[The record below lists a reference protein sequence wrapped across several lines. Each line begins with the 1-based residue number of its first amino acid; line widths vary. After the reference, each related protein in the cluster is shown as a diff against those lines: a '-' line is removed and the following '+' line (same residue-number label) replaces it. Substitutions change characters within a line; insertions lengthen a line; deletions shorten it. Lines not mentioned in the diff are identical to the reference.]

1 MASIRDTADAD
12 ADDTDAAAP
21 PHTNRLARE
30 TSPYLLQHRHNPVDW
45 QAWGDDAWQRARDED
60 KPVLVSIG
68 YAACHW
74 CHVMERESFED
85 EALAARQNE
94 LFISIKVDREERP
107 DVDEIYME
115 AVQLMRGQGGWP
127 LNVFCLPD
135 GRPFFGGTYFP
146 PVARQGMPSWRQVL
160 DSVGAAYRER
170 RDAVEGQASQIA
182 SHLEQAPGPLEPG
195 AERADPAAA
204 RRAAAAQIM
213 KSYDKQFG
221 GFGGAP
227 KFPQPFFL
235 ALLLQHAVADNH
247 PHARDQVLTTLR
259 RMAEGGVYDQL
270 AGGFHRYAVDER
282 WLAPHFEK
290 MLYDNALL
298 VPLYLDAERLSG
310 DAFFSRIAAETLD
323 YLLRE
328 LRTPE
333 GAFYASTD
341 ADSEGEEGKYFVW
354 SLAEVRQL
362 LGDDAPLFA
371 RYYDVTATG
380 NFEGRNILH
389 PQMPLAQAG
398 AWYQLEEAAAAET
411 LAAARAT
418 LLAERAQRVP
428 PATDTK
434 VIVAWNGMAID
445 ALARGGA
452 VLDAPRFID
461 AARAAAGFLLET
473 MRPPDDEAGL
483 LRIFAG
489 GRASVPAFL
498 EDYAALAD
506 GLLSLYEATGE
517 ERWFVEAR
525 RLADTMVERYWD
537 PEAGGFFTTGSG
549 NEALV
554 SRKKPTYDGATP
566 SGNSQ
571 AARVLARLYALTGD
585 GLYADRLEAMAVA
598 FGVILTR
605 APVMMSGFVAALDWL
620 DRHQAVA
627 IVGDGADPATQAL
640 LRAVWQGPP
649 GPTVVMPQLA
659 GRDGGESAVPQL
671 QGKTPLDGAPAAYVC
686 HGFACSPPVTAP
698 EDLRALLAS
707 DSPA

>member
-1 MASIRDTADAD
+1 M
-12 ADDTDAAAP
+12 
-21 PHTNRLARE
+21 
-30 TSPYLLQHRHNPVDW
+30 
-45 QAWGDDAWQRARDED
+45 
-60 KPVLVSIG
+60 
-68 YAACHW
+68 
-74 CHVMERESFED
+74 
-85 EALAARQNE
+85 
-94 LFISIKVDREERP
+94 
-107 DVDEIYME
+107 
-115 AVQLMRGQGGWP
+115 
-127 LNVFCLPD
+127 
-135 GRPFFGGTYFP
+135 
-146 PVARQGMPSWRQVL
+146 
-160 DSVGAAYRER
+160 
-170 RDAVEGQASQIA
+170 
-182 SHLEQAPGPLEPG
+182 
-195 AERADPAAA
+195 
-204 RRAAAAQIM
+204 
-213 KSYDKQFG
+213 
-221 GFGGAP
+221 
-227 KFPQPFFL
+227 
-235 ALLLQHAVADNH
+235 QHAVADNH

-298 VPLYLDAERLSG
+298 VPLYLDAARLSG

-328 LRTPE
+328 MRTPE
-333 GAFYASTD
+333 GPFCASTD

-354 SLAEVRQL
+354 SLAEVTQL

-371 RYYDVTATG
+371 RYYDVTDTG
-380 NFEGRNILH
+380 NFEGSNILH
-389 PQMPLAQAG
+389 PQMPPAQAG
-398 AWYQLEEAAAAET
+398 AWYQLEEEAAAET
-411 LAAARAT
+411 LAASRAT

-461 AARAAAGFLLET
+461 AARATAGFLLET

-525 RLADTMVERYWD
+525 RLADTMIERYWD

-605 APVMMSGFVAALDWL
+605 APVIMSGFVAALDWL

-627 IVGDGADPATQAL
+627 VVGDDADPATQAL
-640 LRAVWQGPP
+640 VRTVWEGPP
-649 GPTVVMPQLA
+649 GPVLVM
-659 GRDGGESAVPQL
+659 RH
-671 QGKTPLDGAPAAYVC
+671 APADGRAES
-686 HGFACSPPVTAP
+686 GGPTAP
-698 EDLRALLAS
+698 RQDAARRRAGGLRLSRLRVQRAGDGSRGVAGAAGVG
-707 DSPA
+707 PAGLTDRPHDPAA

>member
-1 MASIRDTADAD
+1 MAPPDDAPRNP
-12 ADDTDAAAP
+12 P
-21 PHTNRLARE
+21 PHTNRLADE
-30 TSPYLLQHRHNPVDW
+30 TSPYLLQHQHNPVDW

-85 EALAARQNE
+85 EGLAARQNE
-94 LFISIKVDREERP
+94 LFVSIKVDREERP

-160 DSVGAAYRER
+160 DSVAAAYRER
-170 RDAVEGQASQIA
+170 RADLEGQAAQIVA
-182 SHLEQAPGPLEPG
+182 HLEQAPGPLEPG
-195 AERADPAAA
+195 EERADPAAA
-204 RRAAAAQIM
+204 RRAAVAQIM
-213 KSYDKQFG
+213 KSYDKRFG

-235 ALLLQHAVADNH
+235 ALVLQHAVADNH
-247 PHARDQVLTTLR
+247 PLARDQVLATLR
-259 RMAEGGVYDQL
+259 QMAEGGIYDQL
-270 AGGFHRYAVDER
+270 GGGFHRYSVDER
-282 WLAPHFEK
+282 WLVPHFEK

-298 VPLYLDAERLSG
+298 VPLFLDAARLS
-310 DAFFSRIAAETLD
+310 DDSFFSRIAEETLD

-328 LRTPE
+328 MRTPE

-354 SLAEVRQL
+354 SLDEVTAL

-371 RYYDVTATG
+371 RYYDVTEDG

-389 PQMPLAQAG
+389 PRMPLAQAA
-398 AWYQLEEAAAAET
+398 AWYQQEEDAAAER
-411 LAAARAT
+411 LASARAT
-418 LLAERAQRVP
+418 LLAARAGRVP

-452 VLDAPRFID
+452 ILDAPRFID
-461 AARAAAGFLLET
+461 AAREAAAFLLET
-473 MRPPDDEAGL
+473 MRPAGDAGGL

-489 GRASVPAFL
+489 GRASVPGFL
-498 EDYAALAD
+498 EDYAGLAD

-517 ERWFVEAR
+517 ERWFIEAR
-525 RLADTMVERYWD
+525 QIADAMLTRYWD
-537 PEAGGFFTTGSG
+537 RDAGGFFTTGSR

-554 SRKKPTYDGATP
+554 SRKKPTYDGATA

-571 AARVLARLYALTGD
+571 AARVLARLYAMTGE
-585 GLYADRLEAMAVA
+585 GLYADRLEAMAGA

-620 DRHQAVA
+620 HRHRAVA
-627 IVGDGADPATQAL
+627 VVGDDADPATQAL
-640 LRAVWQGPP
+640 VRAVWEGPP
-649 GPTVVMPQLA
+649 GPTLVMRHA
-659 GRDGGESAVPQL
+659 ADEGRAESAVPQL
-671 QGKTPLDGAPAAYVC
+671 QGKAPLDGAPAAYVC
-686 HGFACSPPVTAP
+686 HGFACSAPVTTP
-698 EDLRALLAS
+698 EALRGLLAA
-707 DSPA
+707 DPPA

>member
-1 MASIRDTADAD
+1 MAPPDDAPRNP
-12 ADDTDAAAP
+12 P
-21 PHTNRLARE
+21 PHTNRLADE
-30 TSPYLLQHRHNPVDW
+30 TSPYLLQHQHNPVDW

-85 EALAARQNE
+85 EGLAARQNE
-94 LFISIKVDREERP
+94 LFVSIKVDREERP

-146 PVARQGMPSWRQVL
+146 PVARQGMPSWLQVL
-160 DSVGAAYRER
+160 DSVAAAYRER
-170 RDAVEGQASQIA
+170 RADLEGQAAQIVA
-182 SHLEQAPGPLEPG
+182 HLEQAPGPLEPG
-195 AERADPAAA
+195 EERADPAAA
-204 RRAAAAQIM
+204 RRAAVAQIM
-213 KSYDKQFG
+213 KSYDKRFG

-235 ALLLQHAVADNH
+235 ALVLQHAVADNH
-247 PHARDQVLTTLR
+247 PLARDQVLATLR
-259 RMAEGGVYDQL
+259 QMAEGGIYDQL
-270 AGGFHRYAVDER
+270 AGGFHRYSVDER
-282 WLAPHFEK
+282 WLVPHFEK

-298 VPLYLDAERLSG
+298 VPLFLDAARLSG
-310 DAFFSRIAAETLD
+310 DSFFSRIAEETLD

-328 LRTPE
+328 MRTPE

-354 SLAEVRQL
+354 SLDEVTAL
-362 LGDDAPLFA
+362 LGGDAPLFA
-371 RYYDVTATG
+371 RYYDVSEEG

-389 PQMPLAQAG
+389 PRMPLAQAA
-398 AWYQLEEAAAAET
+398 AWYQQEEDAAAET

-418 LLAERAQRVP
+418 LLAARAERVP

-452 VLDAPRFID
+452 ILDAPRFID
-461 AARAAAGFLLET
+461 AAREAAAFLLDK
-473 MRPPDDEAGL
+473 MRPAGDAGGL

-489 GRASVPAFL
+489 GRASVPGFL
-498 EDYAALAD
+498 EDYAGLAD

-525 RLADTMVERYWD
+525 QIADAMLTRYWD
-537 PEAGGFFTTGSG
+537 RDAGGFFTTGSR

-554 SRKKPTYDGATP
+554 SRKKPTYDGATA

-571 AARVLARLYALTGD
+571 AARVLAREHKVLPL
-585 GLYADRLEAMAVA
+585 AVGWIA
-598 FGVILTR
+598 EGRVKVENER
-605 APVMMSGFVAALDWL
+605 VVA
-620 DRHQAVA
+620 V
-627 IVGDGADPATQAL
+627 DPQ
-640 LRAVWQGPP
+640 
-649 GPTVVMPQLA
+649 
-659 GRDGGESAVPQL
+659 
-671 QGKTPLDGAPAAYVC
+671 
-686 HGFACSPPVTAP
+686 
-698 EDLRALLAS
+698 
-707 DSPA
+707 DSSVNPSQ

>member
-1 MASIRDTADAD
+1 MAPPSDAPQNP
-12 ADDTDAAAP
+12 P
-21 PHTNRLARE
+21 PHTNRLADE
-30 TSPYLLQHRHNPVDW
+30 TSPYLLQHQHNPVDW
-45 QAWGDDAWQRARDED
+45 QAWGDDAWRRARDED

-94 LFISIKVDREERP
+94 LFVSIKVDREERP

-146 PVARQGMPSWRQVL
+146 PVDRQGMPSWRQVL
-160 DSVGAAYRER
+160 DSVAAAYRER
-170 RDAVEGQASQIA
+170 RADLEGQAAQIVA
-182 SHLEQAPGPLEPG
+182 HLEQTPGALEPG
-195 AERADPAAA
+195 MERADPAAA
-204 RRAAAAQIM
+204 RRAAASQIM
-213 KSYDKQFG
+213 KSYDKRFG

-235 ALLLQHAVADNH
+235 ALVLQHAVADNH
-247 PHARDQVLTTLR
+247 PLARDQVLETLR
-259 RMAEGGVYDQL
+259 QMAEGGIYDQL
-270 AGGFHRYAVDER
+270 AGGFHRYSVDER
-282 WLAPHFEK
+282 WLVPHFEK

-298 VPLYLDAERLSG
+298 VPLYLDAARLSG
-310 DAFFSRIAAETLD
+310 DAFFSRIAEETLD

-328 LRTPE
+328 MRTPE

-354 SLAEVRQL
+354 SLAEVTAL

-371 RYYDVTATG
+371 RYYDVTEEG

-389 PQMPLAQAG
+389 PRMPLAQAA
-398 AWYQLEEAAAAET
+398 AWYQQEEEAAAET

-418 LLAERAQRVP
+418 LLAARAGRVP

-452 VLDAPRFID
+452 ILGASRFID
-461 AARAAAGFLLET
+461 AAREAAAFLLDA
-473 MRPPDDEAGL
+473 MRPADDPGGL

-525 RLADTMVERYWD
+525 RIADAMLTRYWD
-537 PEAGGFFTTGSG
+537 RDAGGFFTTGSR

-571 AARVLARLYALTGD
+571 AARVLARLYAMTGE
-585 GLYADRLEAMAVA
+585 GLYADRLEAMAAA

-605 APVMMSGFVAALDWL
+605 APVMMSGFVTALDWL
-620 DRHQAVA
+620 ERHQAVA
-627 IVGDGADPATQAL
+627 VVGDDADPATQAL
-640 LRAVWQGPP
+640 VRAVWEGPP
-649 GPTVVMPQLA
+649 GPTLVMRHAPAA
-659 GRDGGESAVPQL
+659 GDAESAVPQL

-686 HGFACSPPVTAP
+686 HGFACSAPVTTP
-698 EDLRALLAS
+698 EALRGLLAS
-707 DSPA
+707 DLPA

>member
-1 MASIRDTADAD
+1 MAPPSDAPQD
-12 ADDTDAAAP
+12 PP
-21 PHTNRLARE
+21 PHTNRLAGE
-30 TSPYLLQHRHNPVDW
+30 TSPYLLQHQHNPVDW
-45 QAWGDDAWQRARDED
+45 QAWGDDAWRRAREED

-85 EALAARQNE
+85 EDVAARQNE
-94 LFISIKVDREERP
+94 LFVSIKVDREERP
-107 DVDEIYME
+107 DVDEIYMD

-160 DSVGAAYRER
+160 DSVAAAYRER
-170 RDAVEGQASQIA
+170 RADVEGQAAQIVA
-182 SHLEQAPGPLEPG
+182 HLEQTPG
-195 AERADPAAA
+195 ALDPGMERADPAAA

-235 ALLLQHAVADNH
+235 ALVLQHAVGDNH
-247 PHARDQVLTTLR
+247 PHARDQVLTSLR
-259 RMAEGGVYDQL
+259 RMAEGGIYDQL
-270 AGGFHRYAVDER
+270 AGGFHRYSVDER

-298 VPLYLDAERLSG
+298 VPLYLDAGRLGG
-310 DAFFSRIAAETLD
+310 DPFFSRIAEETLD

-328 LRTPE
+328 MRTPE

-341 ADSEGEEGKYFVW
+341 ADSEGEEGKYFIW
-354 SLAEVRQL
+354 SLDEVTAL

-371 RYYDVTATG
+371 RYYDVSEEG

-389 PQMPLAQAG
+389 PRMPLAQAA
-398 AWYQLEEAAAAET
+398 AWYQLEEEAAAAT

-418 LLAERAQRVP
+418 LLAARAGRVP

-434 VIVAWNGMAID
+434 VIVAWTGMTID

-452 VLDAPRFID
+452 VLGAPRFID
-461 AARAAAGFLLET
+461 AAREAAAFLLDT
-473 MRPPDDEAGL
+473 MRPADDPGGL

-525 RLADTMVERYWD
+525 HLADAMLTRYWD
-537 PEAGGFFTTGSG
+537 RDAGGFFTTGSR

-554 SRKKPTYDGATP
+554 SRRKPTYDGATA

-571 AARVLARLYALTGD
+571 AARVLVRLYALTGE
-585 GLYADRLEAMAVA
+585 GLYADRLEAMAAA

-605 APVMMSGFVAALDWL
+605 APVMMSGLVAALDWL

-627 IVGDGADPATQAL
+627 IVGDDGDPATQAL
-640 LRAVWQGPP
+640 VRAVWEGPP
-649 GPTVVMPQLA
+649 GPTLVMRHAPA
-659 GRDGGESAVPQL
+659 EGRGESAVPQL

-686 HGFACSPPVTAP
+686 HGFACSEPVTTP
-698 EDLRALLAS
+698 EALRGLLAS
-707 DSPA
+707 DPPA

>member
-1 MASIRDTADAD
+1 MAPPDDAPQNP
-12 ADDTDAAAP
+12 P
-21 PHTNRLARE
+21 PHTNRLAAE
-30 TSPYLLQHRHNPVDW
+30 TSPYLLQHQHNPVDW

-94 LFISIKVDREERP
+94 LFVSIKVDREERP
-107 DVDEIYME
+107 DVDELYMD

-160 DSVGAAYRER
+160 DSVAAAYRER
-170 RDAVEGQASQIA
+170 RADLEGQAAQIVT
-182 SHLEQAPGPLEPG
+182 HLEQTPGPLEPG
-195 AERADPAAA
+195 AEQADPAAA

-213 KSYDKQFG
+213 KSYDKRFG

-235 ALLLQHAVADNH
+235 ALVLQHAVADNH
-247 PHARDQVLTTLR
+247 PLARDQVLATLR
-259 RMAEGGVYDQL
+259 QMAEGGIYDQL
-270 AGGFHRYAVDER
+270 AGGFHRYSVDER
-282 WLAPHFEK
+282 WLVPHFEK

-298 VPLYLDAERLSG
+298 VPLYLDAARLSG
-310 DAFFSRIAAETLD
+310 DPFFSRIAEETLD

-328 LRTPE
+328 MRTPE
-333 GAFYASTD
+333 GVFYASTD

-354 SLAEVRQL
+354 SLAEVTAL
-362 LGDDAPLFA
+362 LGDDAALFA
-371 RYYDVTATG
+371 RYYDVTEDG

-389 PQMPLAQAG
+389 PQMPLAQAA
-398 AWYQLEEAAAAET
+398 AWYQQEEEPAAAT
-411 LAAARAT
+411 LASARAT
-418 LLAERAQRVP
+418 LLAARAGRVP

-452 VLDAPRFID
+452 ILDAPRFID
-461 AARAAAGFLLET
+461 AAREAAAFLLET
-473 MRPPDDEAGL
+473 MRPAGDPGGL

-506 GLLSLYEATGE
+506 GLLSLYEATGD

-525 RLADTMVERYWD
+525 RIADAMLTRYWD
-537 PEAGGFFTTGSG
+537 RDAGGFFTTGSR

-554 SRKKPTYDGATP
+554 SRKKPTYDGATA

-571 AARVLARLYALTGD
+571 AARVLARLYAMTGE

-605 APVMMSGFVAALDWL
+605 APVMMSGLVAALDWL
-620 DRHQAVA
+620 DRHRAVA
-627 IVGDGADPATQAL
+627 VVGDDADPATQAL
-640 LRAVWQGPP
+640 VRAVWEGPP
-649 GPTVVMPQLA
+649 GPTLVMRHAPAA
-659 GRDGGESAVPQL
+659 GRAESAVPQL

-686 HGFACSPPVTAP
+686 HGFACSAPVTTP
-698 EDLRALLAS
+698 EALRGLLAS
-707 DSPA
+707 DPPA

>member
-1 MASIRDTADAD
+1 MAPPDDAPRNP
-12 ADDTDAAAP
+12 P
-21 PHTNRLARE
+21 PHTNRLADE
-30 TSPYLLQHRHNPVDW
+30 TSPYLLQHQHNPVDW

-85 EALAARQNE
+85 EGLAARQNE
-94 LFISIKVDREERP
+94 LFVSIKVDREERP

-160 DSVGAAYRER
+160 DSVAAAYRER
-170 RDAVEGQASQIA
+170 RADLEGQAAQIVA
-182 SHLEQAPGPLEPG
+182 HLEQAPGPLEPG
-195 AERADPAAA
+195 EERADPAAA
-204 RRAAAAQIM
+204 RRAAVAQIM
-213 KSYDKQFG
+213 KSYDKRFG

-235 ALLLQHAVADNH
+235 ALVLQHAVADNH
-247 PHARDQVLTTLR
+247 PLARDQVLATLR
-259 RMAEGGVYDQL
+259 QMAEGGIYDQL
-270 AGGFHRYAVDER
+270 AGGFHRYSVDER
-282 WLAPHFEK
+282 WLVPHFEK

-298 VPLYLDAERLSG
+298 VPLFLDAARLS
-310 DAFFSRIAAETLD
+310 DDSFFSRIAEETLD

-328 LRTPE
+328 MRTPE

-354 SLAEVRQL
+354 SLDEVTAL

-371 RYYDVTATG
+371 RYYDVTEDG

-389 PQMPLAQAG
+389 PRMPLAQAA
-398 AWYQLEEAAAAET
+398 AWYQQEEDAAAER
-411 LAAARAT
+411 LASSRAT
-418 LLAERAQRVP
+418 LLAARAGRVP

-452 VLDAPRFID
+452 ILDAPRFID
-461 AARAAAGFLLET
+461 AAREAAAFLLGT
-473 MRPPDDEAGL
+473 MRPDGDAGGL

-489 GRASVPAFL
+489 GRASVPGFL
-498 EDYAALAD
+498 EDYAGLAD

-525 RLADTMVERYWD
+525 QIADAMLTRYWD
-537 PEAGGFFTTGSG
+537 RDAGGFFTTGSR

-554 SRKKPTYDGATP
+554 SRKKPTYDGATA

-571 AARVLARLYALTGD
+571 AARVLARLYAMTGG
-585 GLYADRLEAMAVA
+585 GLYADRLEAMAGA

-620 DRHQAVA
+620 DRHRAVA
-627 IVGDGADPATQAL
+627 IVGDDADPATQAL
-640 LRAVWQGPP
+640 VRAVWEGPP
-649 GPTVVMPQLA
+649 GPTLVMRHA
-659 GRDGGESAVPQL
+659 AEEGRAESAVPQL
-671 QGKTPLDGAPAAYVC
+671 QGKAPLDGAPAAYVC
-686 HGFACSPPVTAP
+686 HGFACSAPVTTP
-698 EDLRALLAS
+698 EALRGLLAP
-707 DSPA
+707 DPPA

>member
-1 MASIRDTADAD
+1 MADPGDAPQNP
-12 ADDTDAAAP
+12 P

-45 QAWGDDAWQRARDED
+45 QAWSDDAWQRARDED

-182 SHLEQAPGPLEPG
+182 SHLEQAPGSLEPG

-235 ALLLQHAVADNH
+235 ALLLQHAVADKH

-298 VPLYLDAERLSG
+298 VPLYLDAARLSG
-310 DAFFSRIAAETLD
+310 DPFFSRIAAETLD

-328 LRTPE
+328 MRTPE

-354 SLAEVRQL
+354 SLAEVTQL

-371 RYYDVTATG
+371 RYYDVTETG
-380 NFEGRNILH
+380 NFEGGNILH
-389 PQMPLAQAG
+389 PQMPPAQAG
-398 AWYQLEEAAAAET
+398 AWYQLEEEAAAET

-418 LLAERAQRVP
+418 LLAERTQRVP

-461 AARAAAGFLLET
+461 AARAAASFLLET
-473 MRPPDDEAGL
+473 MRPPGDEAGL

-517 ERWFVEAR
+517 ERWFVEAH
-525 RLADTMVERYWD
+525 RLADAMLTRYWD
-537 PEAGGFFTTGSG
+537 RDAGGFFTTGSR

-571 AARVLARLYALTGD
+571 AARVLARLYALTGE

-627 IVGDGADPATQAL
+627 VVGDEADPATQAL
-640 LRAVWQGPP
+640 VRVVWEGPP

-659 GRDGGESAVPQL
+659 GRDGVESAVPQL
-671 QGKTPLDGAPAAYVC
+671 HGKTPLDGAPAAYVC
-686 HGFACSPPVTAP
+686 HGFACSAPVTTP
-698 EDLRALLAS
+698 EALRDLLAS
-707 DSPA
+707 GPPA

>member
-1 MASIRDTADAD
+1 MAPPSDAPQNP
-12 ADDTDAAAP
+12 P
-21 PHTNRLARE
+21 PHTNRLAGE
-30 TSPYLLQHRHNPVDW
+30 TSPYLLQHQHNPVDW

-94 LFISIKVDREERP
+94 LFVSIKVDREERP

-160 DSVGAAYRER
+160 DSVAAAYRER
-170 RDAVEGQASQIA
+170 RADLEGQAAQIVT
-182 SHLEQAPGPLEPG
+182 HLEQAPGPLEPG

-213 KSYDKQFG
+213 KSYDKRFG

-235 ALLLQHAVADNH
+235 ALVLQHAVADNH
-247 PHARDQVLTTLR
+247 PLARDQVLATLR
-259 RMAEGGVYDQL
+259 HMAEGGIYDQL
-270 AGGFHRYAVDER
+270 AGGFHRYSVDER
-282 WLAPHFEK
+282 WLVPHFEK

-298 VPLYLDAERLSG
+298 VPLYLDAGRLSG
-310 DAFFSRIAAETLD
+310 DSFFSRIAGETLD

-328 LRTPE
+328 MRTPE

-354 SLAEVRQL
+354 SPAEVTTL

-371 RYYDVTATG
+371 RYYDVTEDG

-389 PQMPLAQAG
+389 PRMPLAQAA
-398 AWYQLEEAAAAET
+398 AWYQQEEEAAAET

-418 LLAERAQRVP
+418 LLAARAGRVP

-452 VLDAPRFID
+452 VLGAPRFID
-461 AARAAAGFLLET
+461 AAREAAAFLLDA
-473 MRPPDDEAGL
+473 MRPVGDPGGL

-525 RLADTMVERYWD
+525 RIADAMLTRYWD
-537 PEAGGFFTTGSG
+537 RDAGGFFTTGSR

-554 SRKKPTYDGATP
+554 SRKKPTYDGATA

-571 AARVLARLYALTGD
+571 AARVLARLYAMTGE
-585 GLYADRLEAMAVA
+585 GLYADRLEAMAAA

-620 DRHQAVA
+620 DRHRAVA
-627 IVGDGADPATQAL
+627 VAGDDADPATQAL
-640 LRAVWQGPP
+640 VRAVWEGPP
-649 GPTVVMPQLA
+649 GPTLVMRHAPAA
-659 GRDGGESAVPQL
+659 GRAESAVPQL

-686 HGFACSPPVTAP
+686 HGFACSAPVTTP
-698 EDLRALLAS
+698 EALRGLLAS
-707 DSPA
+707 DPPA

>member
-1 MASIRDTADAD
+1 MAHPSDPPP
-12 ADDTDAAAP
+12 P

-107 DVDEIYME
+107 DVDEIYMD

-160 DSVGAAYRER
+160 DSVAAAYRER
-170 RDAVEGQASQIA
+170 RDDVEGQAGQIA
-182 SHLEQAPGPLEPG
+182 AHLEQAPGALEPG

-247 PHARDQVLTTLR
+247 THARDQVLTTLR

-282 WLAPHFEK
+282 WLVPHFEK

-298 VPLYLDAERLSG
+298 VPLYLDAARLSG
-310 DAFFSRIAAETLD
+310 DPFFSRIAAETLD

-328 LRTPE
+328 MRTPE

-354 SLAEVRQL
+354 SLDEVTAL

-371 RYYDVTATG
+371 RYYDVTETG

-389 PQMPLAQAG
+389 PRMPLAQAG
-398 AWYQLEEAAAAET
+398 AWHQVEEEAAAET

-418 LLAERAQRVP
+418 LLAARAQRIP

-461 AARAAAGFLLET
+461 AARAAATFVLAT
-473 MRPPDDEAGL
+473 MCPPDDGSGL

-525 RLADTMVERYWD
+525 RIADAMLTRYWD
-537 PEAGGFFTTGSG
+537 RDAGGFFTTGSR

-627 IVGDGADPATQAL
+627 VVGDDADPATRAL
-640 LRAVWQGPP
+640 VRTVWQGPP
-649 GPTVVMPQLA
+649 GPTVVMPHSP
-659 GRDGGESAVPQL
+659 GRDGAESAVPQL
-671 QGKTPLDGAPAAYVC
+671 RGKAPMEGAPAAYVC
-686 HGFACSPPVTAP
+686 HGFACSAPVTTP
-698 EDLRALLAS
+698 EALRDLLAS
-707 DSPA
+707 DPPA

>member
-1 MASIRDTADAD
+1 MAPPDDAPRNP
-12 ADDTDAAAP
+12 P
-21 PHTNRLARE
+21 PHTNRLADE
-30 TSPYLLQHRHNPVDW
+30 TSPYLLQHQHNPVDW

-85 EALAARQNE
+85 EGLAARQNE
-94 LFISIKVDREERP
+94 LFVSIKVDREERP

-160 DSVGAAYRER
+160 DSVAAAYRER
-170 RDAVEGQASQIA
+170 RADLEGQAAQIVA
-182 SHLEQAPGPLEPG
+182 HLEQAPGPLEPG
-195 AERADPAAA
+195 EERADPAAA
-204 RRAAAAQIM
+204 RRAAVAQIM
-213 KSYDKQFG
+213 KSYDKRFG

-235 ALLLQHAVADNH
+235 ALVLQHAVADNH
-247 PHARDQVLTTLR
+247 PLARDQVLATLR
-259 RMAEGGVYDQL
+259 QMAEGGIYDQL
-270 AGGFHRYAVDER
+270 GGGFHRYSVDEH
-282 WLAPHFEK
+282 WLVPHFEK

-298 VPLYLDAERLSG
+298 VPLFLDAARLS
-310 DAFFSRIAAETLD
+310 DDSFFSRIAEETLD

-328 LRTPE
+328 MRTPE

-354 SLAEVRQL
+354 SLDEVTAL

-371 RYYDVTATG
+371 RYYDVTEDG

-389 PQMPLAQAG
+389 PRMPLAQAA
-398 AWYQLEEAAAAET
+398 AWYQQEEDAAAER
-411 LAAARAT
+411 LASARAT
-418 LLAERAQRVP
+418 LLAARAGRVP

-434 VIVAWNGMAID
+434 VIAAWNGMAID

-452 VLDAPRFID
+452 ILDAPRFID
-461 AARAAAGFLLET
+461 AAREAAAFLLET
-473 MRPPDDEAGL
+473 MRPAGDAGGL

-489 GRASVPAFL
+489 GRASVPGFL
-498 EDYAALAD
+498 EDYAGLAD

-517 ERWFVEAR
+517 ERWFIEAR
-525 RLADTMVERYWD
+525 QIADAMLTRYWD
-537 PEAGGFFTTGSG
+537 RDAGGFFTTGSR

-554 SRKKPTYDGATP
+554 SRKKPTYDGATA

-571 AARVLARLYALTGD
+571 AARVLARLYAMTGE
-585 GLYADRLEAMAVA
+585 GLYADRLEAMAGA

-620 DRHQAVA
+620 HRHRAVA
-627 IVGDGADPATQAL
+627 VVGDDADPATQAL
-640 LRAVWQGPP
+640 VRAVWDGPP
-649 GPTVVMPQLA
+649 GPTLVMRHAP
-659 GRDGGESAVPQL
+659 GEGHAESTVPQL

-686 HGFACSPPVTAP
+686 HGFACSAPVTTP
-698 EDLRALLAS
+698 EALRGLLGSDL
-707 DSPA
+707 PA

>member
-1 MASIRDTADAD
+1 MVPPSDAPQNP
-12 ADDTDAAAP
+12 P
-21 PHTNRLARE
+21 PHTNRLAGE
-30 TSPYLLQHRHNPVDW
+30 TSPYLLQHQHNPVDW

-94 LFISIKVDREERP
+94 LFVSIKVDREERP

-160 DSVGAAYRER
+160 DSVAAAYRER
-170 RDAVEGQASQIA
+170 RADLEGQAAQIVT
-182 SHLEQAPGPLEPG
+182 HLEQAPGPLEPG

-213 KSYDKQFG
+213 KSYDKRFG

-235 ALLLQHAVADNH
+235 ALVLQHAVADNH
-247 PHARDQVLTTLR
+247 PLARDQVLATLR
-259 RMAEGGVYDQL
+259 HMAEGGIYDQL
-270 AGGFHRYAVDER
+270 AGGFHRYSVDER
-282 WLAPHFEK
+282 WLVPHFEK

-298 VPLYLDAERLSG
+298 VPLYLDAGRLSG
-310 DAFFSRIAAETLD
+310 DSFFSRIAGETLD

-328 LRTPE
+328 MRTPE

-354 SLAEVRQL
+354 SPAEVTTL

-371 RYYDVTATG
+371 RYYDVTEDG

-389 PQMPLAQAG
+389 PRMPLAQAA
-398 AWYQLEEAAAAET
+398 AWYQQEEEAAAET

-418 LLAERAQRVP
+418 LLAARAGRVP

-452 VLDAPRFID
+452 VLGAPRFID
-461 AARAAAGFLLET
+461 AAREAAAFLLDA
-473 MRPPDDEAGL
+473 MRPVGDPGGL

-525 RLADTMVERYWD
+525 RIADAMLTRYWD
-537 PEAGGFFTTGSG
+537 RDAGGFFTTGSR

-554 SRKKPTYDGATP
+554 SRKKPTYDGATA

-571 AARVLARLYALTGD
+571 AARVLARLYAMTGE
-585 GLYADRLEAMAVA
+585 GLYADRLEAMAAA

-620 DRHQAVA
+620 DRHRAVA
-627 IVGDGADPATQAL
+627 VAGDDADPATQAL
-640 LRAVWQGPP
+640 VRAVWEGPP
-649 GPTVVMPQLA
+649 GPTLVMRHAPA
-659 GRDGGESAVPQL
+659 EGRAESAVPQL

-686 HGFACSPPVTAP
+686 HGFACSAPVTTP
-698 EDLRALLAS
+698 EALRGLLAS
-707 DSPA
+707 DPPA

>member
-1 MASIRDTADAD
+1 MAPPDDAPRNP
-12 ADDTDAAAP
+12 P
-21 PHTNRLARE
+21 PHTNRLAGE
-30 TSPYLLQHRHNPVDW
+30 TSPYLLQHQHNPVDW

-94 LFISIKVDREERP
+94 LFVSIKVDREERP

-146 PVARQGMPSWRQVL
+146 PVARQGMPSWLQVL
-160 DSVGAAYRER
+160 DSVAAAYRER
-170 RDAVEGQASQIA
+170 RADLEGQAAQIVA
-182 SHLEQAPGPLEPG
+182 HLEQAPGPLEPG
-195 AERADPAAA
+195 EERADPAAA
-204 RRAAAAQIM
+204 RRAAVAQIM
-213 KSYDKQFG
+213 KSYDKRFG

-235 ALLLQHAVADNH
+235 ALVLQHAVADNH
-247 PHARDQVLTTLR
+247 PLARDQVLATLR
-259 RMAEGGVYDQL
+259 QMAEGGIYDQL
-270 AGGFHRYAVDER
+270 AGGFHRYSVDER
-282 WLAPHFEK
+282 WLVPHFEK

-298 VPLYLDAERLSG
+298 VPLYLDAARLSG
-310 DAFFSRIAAETLD
+310 DSFFSRVAEETLD

-328 LRTPE
+328 MRTPE

-354 SLAEVRQL
+354 SLDEVTAL

-371 RYYDVTATG
+371 RYYDVSEEG

-389 PQMPLAQAG
+389 PRMPLAQAA
-398 AWYQLEEAAAAET
+398 AWYQQEEEAAAET
-411 LAAARAT
+411 LAGARAT
-418 LLAERAQRVP
+418 LLKARAGRVP

-452 VLDAPRFID
+452 ILDAPRFID
-461 AARAAAGFLLET
+461 AAREAAAFLLET
-473 MRPPDDEAGL
+473 MRPSGDAGGL

-489 GRASVPAFL
+489 GRASVPGFL
-498 EDYAALAD
+498 EDYAGLAD

-525 RLADTMVERYWD
+525 QIADAMLTRYWD
-537 PEAGGFFTTGSG
+537 RDAGGFFTTGSR
-549 NEALV
+549 NETLV
-554 SRKKPTYDGATP
+554 SRKKPTYDGATA

-571 AARVLARLYALTGD
+571 AARVLARLYAMTGD
-585 GLYADRLEAMAVA
+585 GLYADRLEAMAGA

-627 IVGDGADPATQAL
+627 IVGDDADPATQAL
-640 LRAVWQGPP
+640 VRAVWDGPP
-649 GPTVVMPQLA
+649 GPTLVMRHAPAA
-659 GRDGGESAVPQL
+659 GREESAVPQL

-686 HGFACSPPVTAP
+686 HGFACSAPVTTP
-698 EDLRALLAS
+698 EALRGLLAS
-707 DSPA
+707 DLPA